1 MASNE
6 GVENR
11 PFPYLTV
18 DADLLS
24 NLRQSAAEG
33 LFHSF
38 DLLVGKD
45 AREAGIKFEVLL
57 GVYTNAIQYVRF
69 LETALAV
76 SCVNTEFKDLSRM
89 TDGKIQFRISV
100 PTIAHGDGRRP
111 SKQRTFIVVKNC
123 HKHHISTEMELS
135 MLDLEILHS
144 IPETPVEYAEYVG
157 AVKTVASALQFGVD
171 ALERGLIN
179 TVLSVKL
186 RHAPPMFILQTLA
199 DPTFTE
205 RGFSKTVKSDLIAM
219 FKRHLLEHSFFLDRA
234 ENMGSGF
241 SQYVRSRLSEMVA
254 AVSGES
260 VLKGVSTYTTA
271 KGGEPVG
278 GIKNRLFTLLE
289 LRNRSQIQVLHKR
302 FLEGLLDCAS
312 LLRLDPSCINR
323 IASEGLFDFSKRSI
337 AHSKNRHEC
346 ALLGHRHSA
355 NVTKLVVNERK
366 TRLDILGRNANF
378 LTRCK
383 HQVNL
388 RQSPIF
394 LTLLRHIRRRLGL
407 GRASVKRE
415 ITLLLAHLK
424 DSPHPPP

>member
-278 GIKNRLFTLLE
+278 GVFIVTDNVLRQLLTFLGE
-289 LRNRSQIQVLHKR
+289 EADNQIMGPSSYASFVVRARASTPNCRAEATVLTAPTYSAYSTGVSGILCRISRSSMDSSISVLMWC
-302 FLEGLLDCAS
+302 LWQ
-312 LLRLDPSCINR
+312 
-323 IASEGLFDFSKRSI
+323 
-337 AHSKNRHEC
+337 
-346 ALLGHRHSA
+346 
-355 NVTKLVVNERK
+355 
-366 TRLDILGRNANF
+366 F
-378 LTRCK
+378 LTTAKYGPLPTLTTLPTSRCPGSS
-383 HQVNL
+383 HTPTARV
-388 RQSPIF
+388 P
-394 LTLLRHIRRRLGL
+394 
-407 GRASVKRE
+407 
-415 ITLLLAHLK
+415 
-424 DSPHPPP
+424 

>member
-278 GIKNRLFTLLE
+278 GVFIVTDNVLRQLLTFLGEEVLIKWLDTALGREATFYACRAMRRLLLGVIRMNDCQE
-289 LRNRSQIQVLHKR
+289 LPQVLLQCPPVHSR
-302 FLEGLLDCAS
+302 YGGSCGLKPGHVETVLAGHHRGKVGS
-312 LLRLDPSCINR
+312 PKDP
-323 IASEGLFDFSKRSI
+323 
-337 AHSKNRHEC
+337 
-346 ALLGHRHSA
+346 
-355 NVTKLVVNERK
+355 
-366 TRLDILGRNANF
+366 
-378 LTRCK
+378 
-383 HQVNL
+383 
-388 RQSPIF
+388 
-394 LTLLRHIRRRLGL
+394 
-407 GRASVKRE
+407 ASV
-415 ITLLLAHLK
+415 LS
-424 DSPHPPP
+424 D